1 MSLSAKSH
9 VKTLLENKL
18 RVHFVLFFF
27 LSSFEKA
34 FTGYTEEKP
43 LAVYISPP
51 TFRSLFLKISTQ
63 HSEHRDNCWV
73 HTCCCAVGKPEGSL
87 HTAWMPMLACKN
99 KAHFYWRLYLLFNF
113 FPPSPF
119 FFFYFGKELANFST
133 ILCTSYIKNVINTCC
148 PNTFKMKGNSM
159 LCDWKPCNSST

>member
-87 HTAWMPMLACKN
+87 HTAWMPILACKN

-119 FFFYFGKELANFST
+119 FFLFWKGTSQLFHYFMYFIHQECNKCLLPQCFQDERKL
-133 ILCTSYIKNVINTCC
+133 NVVWLET
-148 PNTFKMKGNSM
+148 M
-159 LCDWKPCNSST
+159 

>member
-18 RVHFVLFFF
+18 RVHFFFF
-27 LSSFEKA
+27 FFLPLSSFEKV

-43 LAVYISPP
+43 SAVYISPP
-51 TFRSLFLKISTQ
+51 TFRSIFLKISTQ

-99 KAHFYWRLYLLFNF
+99 KVRFYWSLYLLFHF
-113 FPPSPF
+113 FPPSLF
-119 FFFYFGKELANFST
+119 WKGTSQLFHYFIYFIQQE
-133 ILCTSYIKNVINTCC
+133 
-148 PNTFKMKGNSM
+148 
-159 LCDWKPCNSST
+159 CNKYLLPQYFQDERKLYVVWLETM